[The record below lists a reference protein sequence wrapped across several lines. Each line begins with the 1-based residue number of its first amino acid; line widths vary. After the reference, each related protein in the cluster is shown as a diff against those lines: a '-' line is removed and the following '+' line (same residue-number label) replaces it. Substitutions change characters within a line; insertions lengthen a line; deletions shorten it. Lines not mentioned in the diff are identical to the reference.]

1 MLSRRLLRVK
11 VVQMVYAFNKR
22 GDISIREMEKELFHS
37 ISKSYELYHLVLL
50 LLVDIH
56 GYAVNRIERG
66 KSKKVPSPADLNP
79 NTRFIDNK
87 VLKQLAESDH
97 LLRYQ
102 QQTGL
107 SWSDNSQLI
116 SSLFKVI
123 LDSDMYNEYLV
134 DTNSDYEHDK
144 KFIVKLTEKI
154 IAQQEALYSTF
165 EEMSIFWTDESEF
178 IVSMVIKTLKE
189 FAESKGSEQVFMNE
203 FKDEEDKEFV
213 ATLFRD
219 ALLKQKEFV
228 ALINKF
234 AKIWDLE
241 RVAFMDIII
250 MQVGLTEVTGGFNI
264 PVRVTLNEY
273 IEIAKHY
280 STPKSGMFVNGILDK
295 IVGHLAKEGRVSM
308 IEE

>member
-1 MLSRRLLRVK
+1 M
-11 VVQMVYAFNKR
+11 
-22 GDISIREMEKELFHS
+22 
-37 ISKSYELYHLVLL
+37 
-50 LLVDIH
+50 
-56 GYAVNRIERG
+56 
-66 KSKKVPSPADLNP
+66 
-79 NTRFIDNK
+79 
-87 VLKQLAESDH
+87 
-97 LLRYQ
+97 
-102 QQTGL
+102 
-107 SWSDNSQLI
+107 
-116 SSLFKVI
+116 
-123 LDSDMYNEYLV
+123 V
-134 DTNSDYEHDK
+134 DTKSDYDHDK

-165 EEMSIFWTDESEF
+165 EEMSIFWNDESEF

-234 AKIWDLE
+234 AKNWDLE

-250 MQVGLTEVTGGFNI
+250 MQVGLTEVSGGFNI
-264 PVRVTLNEY
+264 PVKVTLNEY

-308 IEE
+308 IE

>member
-22 GDISIREMEKELFHS
+22 DDVSIPEMEKELFHS

-87 VLKQLAESDH
+87 VLKQLTESNH

-107 SWSDNSQLI
+107 SWADNSQLI

-123 LDSDMYNEYLV
+123 LDSDIYNEYMV
-134 DTNSDYEHDK
+134 DTKSDYDHDK

-165 EEMSIFWTDESEF
+165 EEMSIFWNDESEF

-234 AKIWDLE
+234 AKNWDLE

-250 MQVGLTEVTGGFNI
+250 MQVGLTEVSGGFNI
-264 PVRVTLNEY
+264 PVKVTLNEY

-308 IEE
+308 IE

>member
-1 MLSRRLLRVK
+1 MLAVCD
-11 VVQMVYAFNKR
+11 YAEGKIELNK
-22 GDISIREMEKELFHS
+22 K
-37 ISKSYELYHLVLL
+37 KHL
-50 LLVDIH
+50 
-56 GYAVNRIERG
+56 
-66 KSKKVPSPADLNP
+66 PSHEDLNP
-79 NTRFIDNK
+79 NTKFINNK
-87 VLKQLAESDH
+87 IFEAFRNNSTINNLYSNVDFN
-97 LLRYQ
+97 
-102 QQTGL
+102 
-107 SWSDNSQLI
+107 WSDYPEFIKSIWLQI
-116 SSLFKVI
+116 TTADYYKTYTSSED
-123 LDSDMYNEYLV
+123 DSIKED
-134 DTNSDYEHDK
+134 
-144 KFIVKLTEKI
+144 IKI
-154 IAQQEALYSTF
+154 IDKIISKILVENSELDEIL
-165 EEMSIFWTDESEF
+165 EEKSIFWNDESEF

-234 AKIWDLE
+234 AKNWDLE

-250 MQVGLTEVTGGFNI
+250 MQVGLTEVSGGFNI
-264 PVRVTLNEY
+264 PVKVTLNEY

-308 IEE
+308 IE